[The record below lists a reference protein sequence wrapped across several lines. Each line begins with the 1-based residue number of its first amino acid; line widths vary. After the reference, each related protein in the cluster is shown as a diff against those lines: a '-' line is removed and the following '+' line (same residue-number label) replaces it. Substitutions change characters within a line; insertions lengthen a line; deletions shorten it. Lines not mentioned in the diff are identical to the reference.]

1 MITRGSDRSKVT
13 FLIILQVWKRRP
25 RTEEFSNSLTSC
37 LFDGQTSFLSR
48 TREHFFRRIIRKAKL
63 YLDKDSFRRKNTYF
77 FLSFIFFFF
86 RKLSYLQAIG
96 FEKNIFERIEG
107 FIFIGE
113 KGVIELFDFDLDTI
127 KMEKRW
133 SNYRDKKVV
142 FLFLIFQQRWDKVK
156 SLSEIELDDDYE

>member
-1 MITRGSDRSKVT
+1 M
-13 FLIILQVWKRRP
+13 
-25 RTEEFSNSLTSC
+25 
-37 LFDGQTSFLSR
+37 FDGQTSFLSR

-86 RKLSYLQAIG
+86 FFFRKLSYLQAIG
-96 FEKNIFERIEG
+96 FEENIFERIEG

-127 KMEKRW
+127 KMEKR
-133 SNYRDKKVV
+133 
-142 FLFLIFQQRWDKVK
+142 
-156 SLSEIELDDDYE
+156 